1 MDFDVEAHL
10 ASMTRSVSWL
20 ELDGKPAS
28 AVTLS
33 RSYAT
38 TLEDLWDAVTNSAR
52 IPRWFIPITGTLE
65 LGGRY

>member
-1 MDFDVEAHL
+1 MDLDIEAHL
-10 ASMTRSVSWL
+10 GGVTRSVSWL

-33 RSYAT
+33 CSYAT

-52 IPRWFIPITGTLE
+52 VPRWFIPITGTLE